1 MIADL
6 SIEAQPTVQP
16 VPDKGLIIIVE
27 RVDDVALLIG
37 QMVRMG
43 LPEIL
48 DSLIPRRGRQRELS
62 WGWTLTIWL
71 AYILSE
77 GDHRKIS
84 MAEYVR
90 DMGHTLSMITGQAID
105 ALDFDDDRL
114 THLLNYLSDKEIW
127 QALECELSQRSI
139 EVYELPT
146 DVVRCDPTTVSGNHE
161 VKEGGV
167 MQFGHSK
174 DDPSLP
180 QIKLAAASLDTLGM
194 PLVTEVVSGEKADDG
209 LYTGLINRVNA
220 ALNKPGLLF
229 VGDCKMSAMEIR
241 GEIVAGG
248 QIYLSPLPLTG
259 ITAQEMPEWINIGL
273 GKDQDGSLVPIFREN
288 DRGETVIVAYA
299 YEFERTQSV
308 VVGEETLTWQER
320 VLVVCSPAH
329 AQQQSQGLEQRLT
342 NAQKEIEA
350 LTPEIGRGR
359 RQITDEETLVAA
371 IAAIL
376 KKHRVE
382 GLLNVEYERQC
393 TTETRYIGR
402 GRGSANREQETV
414 EKVRYQITAVTRNE
428 SAINT
433 IHQRFGWKAF
443 VTNATKDVLSLQNAI
458 LCYRNEY
465 RIERMFHRLKS
476 RLNIAPLFVTRDDQ
490 IEGLTYLLTLGVRV
504 LTLTEFVVRRS
515 LQTDKAT
522 LPNLHPENR
531 KKVTDKP
538 SAERILKAFSG
549 ITLTIIQDAAGNQIL
564 RYLTPLSPLQRD
576 ILNRLGLGSVYDQ
589 LQNSG

>member
-16 VPDKGLIIIVE
+16 VPDKGLVIIVE

-48 DSLIPRRGRQRELS
+48 DSLISRHGRQRELS

-90 DMGHTLSMITGQAID
+90 GMGHTLSMITGQAID

-114 THLLNYLSDKEIW
+114 THLLNYLSNKEIW

-248 QIYLSPLPLTG
+248 HIYLSPLPLTG

-273 GKDQDGSLVPIFREN
+273 GKDQDGSLVPIFRKN

-329 AQQQSQGLEQRLT
+329 AQQQSQGLEQRLA

-428 SAINT
+428 AAINT

-465 RIERMFHRLKS
+465 RIENMFHRLKS

>member
-16 VPDKGLIIIVE
+16 VPDKGLVIIVE

-48 DSLIPRRGRQRELS
+48 DSLISRHGRQRELS

-90 DMGHTLSMITGQAID
+90 GMGHTLSMITGQAID

-114 THLLNYLSDKEIW
+114 THLLNYLSNKEIW

-248 QIYLSPLPLTG
+248 HIYLSPLPLTG

-273 GKDQDGSLVPIFREN
+273 GKDQDGSLVPIFRKN

-428 SAINT
+428 AAINT

-465 RIERMFHRLKS
+465 RIENMFHRLKS

>member
-1 MIADL
+1 MIKA
-6 SIEAQPTVQP
+6 QP
-16 VPDKGLIIIVE
+16 VPDKGLVIIVE

-48 DSLIPRRGRQRELS
+48 DSLISRHGRQRELS

-90 DMGHTLSMITGQAID
+90 GMGHTLSMITGQAID

-114 THLLNYLSDKEIW
+114 THLLNYLSDREIW

-248 QIYLSPLPLTG
+248 HIYLSPLPLTG

-273 GKDQDGSLVPIFREN
+273 VLRQSLIDG
-288 DRGETVIVAYA
+288 
-299 YEFERTQSV
+299 
-308 VVGEETLTWQER
+308 
-320 VLVVCSPAH
+320 
-329 AQQQSQGLEQRLT
+329 
-342 NAQKEIEA
+342 
-350 LTPEIGRGR
+350 
-359 RQITDEETLVAA
+359 
-371 IAAIL
+371 
-376 KKHRVE
+376 
-382 GLLNVEYERQC
+382 
-393 TTETRYIGR
+393 
-402 GRGSANREQETV
+402 
-414 EKVRYQITAVTRNE
+414 
-428 SAINT
+428 
-433 IHQRFGWKAF
+433 
-443 VTNATKDVLSLQNAI
+443 
-458 LCYRNEY
+458 
-465 RIERMFHRLKS
+465 
-476 RLNIAPLFVTRDDQ
+476 
-490 IEGLTYLLTLGVRV
+490 
-504 LTLTEFVVRRS
+504 
-515 LQTDKAT
+515 
-522 LPNLHPENR
+522 
-531 KKVTDKP
+531 
-538 SAERILKAFSG
+538 
-549 ITLTIIQDAAGNQIL
+549 
-564 RYLTPLSPLQRD
+564 
-576 ILNRLGLGSVYDQ
+576 
-589 LQNSG
+589 

>member
-16 VPDKGLIIIVE
+16 VPDKGLVIIVE

-90 DMGHTLSMITGQAID
+90 GMGHTLSMITGQAID

-248 QIYLSPLPLTG
+248 HIYLSPLPLTG

-273 GKDQDGSLVPIFREN
+273 GKDQDGSLVPIFRKN

-329 AQQQSQGLEQRLT
+329 AQQQSQGLEQRLA

-465 RIERMFHRLKS
+465 RIENMFHRLKS